1 MFQLPWEHDEVKRV
15 IEAFDCRVLAVETVD
30 ENNDEGVNNHEE

>member
-15 IEAFDCRVLAVETVD
+15 IEVFDCRVLAVETVD
-30 ENNDEGVNNHEE
+30 ENDNGGVNNHET

>member
-15 IEAFDCRVLAVETVD
+15 IEAFDCRVLAIETVD
-30 ENNDEGVNNHEE
+30 ENDDVGGDNN